1 MAPSGDSPGGARMG
15 EVCLRSWKEIAAYA
29 QVSVATVQRWEK
41 WERLPVHRHMHRR
54 LGSVYAYPF
63 EIDAWLEGRDLLGE
77 LRRVGSE

>member
-1 MAPSGDSPGGARMG
+1 MAPSGETPGGARME
-15 EVCLRSWKEIAAYA
+15 EVCLRSWKEIAAYV

-63 EIDAWLEGRDLLGE
+63 EINAWLEGRDLFE
-77 LRRVGSE
+77 ERRRIGAE